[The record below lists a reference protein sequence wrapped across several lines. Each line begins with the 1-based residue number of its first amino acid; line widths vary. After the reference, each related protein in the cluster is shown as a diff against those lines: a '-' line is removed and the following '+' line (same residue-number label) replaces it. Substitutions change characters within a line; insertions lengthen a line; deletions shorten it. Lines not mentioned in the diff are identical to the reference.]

1 MMQGKLSQGQLL
13 SKIIEEL
20 NSAKDKL
27 EHIYTGKDG
36 NSQRISDISQ
46 ERGPEGGL
54 TTQEVKQ
61 TLRKLPRR
69 ACRMNA
75 NKVWVRGVHDIS
87 NEKMMEAIDIVLDEG
102 CFPGKLHVNES
113 EIMDMSQFMSRKVN
127 MRTERNPTVRK
138 AMASSGHEGWK
149 QAMVDEWNMLTGVKR
164 VESDR

>member
-1 MMQGKLSQGQLL
+1 MQGKLSQGQLL

-75 NKVWVRGVHDIS
+75 NKVWVRMI
-87 NEKMMEAIDIVLDEG
+87 
-102 CFPGKLHVNES
+102 F
-113 EIMDMSQFMSRKVN
+113 
-127 MRTERNPTVRK
+127 
-138 AMASSGHEGWK
+138 
-149 QAMVDEWNMLTGVKR
+149 LTKR
-164 VESDR
+164 